1 MESVPQFVQGIF
13 GFTGAGY
20 LEPVVLD
27 GCGYTVPSDK
37 RTQLIYFRAGNSSD
51 QMIYAALLRDG
62 ATMRLFP
69 IGAKSAVHVSLAVVE
84 DLQPDTVLSV
94 SVGAPSGETAT
105 IVLDLGL
112 IEI

>member
-1 MESVPQFVQGIF
+1 MESIPQFVQGVF

-20 LEPVVLD
+20 REPVAID
-27 GCGYTVPSDK
+27 GCGYTVPADK
-37 RTQLIYFRAGNSSD
+37 RTQLIYFRAGNSSGE
-51 QMIYAALLRDG
+51 MIYVSLLRDG

-84 DLQPDTVLSV
+84 DLEPDMVLSV
-94 SVGAPSGETAT
+94 SVGAPAGEAAT